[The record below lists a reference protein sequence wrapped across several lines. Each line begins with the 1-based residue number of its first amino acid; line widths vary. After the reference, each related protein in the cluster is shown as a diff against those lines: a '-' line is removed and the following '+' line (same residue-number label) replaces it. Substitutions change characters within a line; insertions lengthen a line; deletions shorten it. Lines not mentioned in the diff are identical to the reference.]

1 MPNEQYPVLN
11 NGNSSRKMTDR
22 EGKVR
27 WCLET
32 QRMIINPAPFSGSR
46 GRVESEGDAL
56 ITSSISLSLEAV
68 CFLGGNSDS
77 LHLQ

>member
-11 NGNSSRKMTDR
+11 NGNSSGKMTDR

-32 QRMIINPAPFSGSR
+32 QRMIINPSHFSGSR
-46 GRVESEGDAL
+46 GKVESEGDAV
-56 ITSSISLSLEAV
+56 ITSSISLPLEAV
-68 CFLGGNSDS
+68 CFFRCNSDS